1 MRILELVLLCTRKK
15 IQFLRGKMKKIYYG
29 VLSLCFL
36 GLASCAKD
44 EPRNSLEGRIDVRV
58 SADPTLSDEVSRSVE
73 EGTVPDVNDFG
84 LTIESADKG
93 VVGSWD
99 SFSEFHP
106 VSISV
111 GTYTVTA
118 SYGDAEAEGFDAIS
132 YQGSTNV
139 EVRKEETAEASV
151 TCTINKAKVSITY
164 TDEFK
169 SYFSSYSAY
178 ISSSRGNKVV
188 YESDESRGAYFVP
201 GDLGVYLEVTR
212 QGISQK
218 VTLNPKNFTAEAKH
232 EYRLTMDV
240 DASTASLKII
250 FNDNPSSAQ
259 NVEVNIS
266 DEALSAEPPAFT
278 PHGFTSGN
286 QLEVLEGADFSEK
299 LDAYLNAPA
308 GLAKCE
314 LITKSVALQELGW
327 PESVDLMNLTPEQS
341 QLMTKLGLV
350 TKGLERNP
358 DKIASIDFQQLV
370 PNLNCTSENKET
382 HTFTLS
388 ATDKLT
394 KVSED
399 LSLIVVTRNNGFA
412 IDLPE
417 SVPYASTSATFTM
430 TLEGDASKVK
440 FYYDISGTG
449 MYQQFDA
456 GNVQIVTEGT
466 THTVTLTYPE
476 SLTDTE
482 HDVKLK
488 AEYGTK
494 VIEKTFKI
502 EKAEIALSLKNGDA
516 DVWATKAYV
525 QVKPSE
531 ENPISE
537 TISPSNVEIQYEE
550 GGEWKAWPNQSYD
563 ENTGL
568 FLLTGMG
575 DGATEESGVEYTL
588 RAAYKRNGEPSAY
601 SEDLQILTEAKAQVG
616 NRGFEDWYS
625 EMVWEKSSFGGK
637 KIYSFYP
644 YLQNES
650 DKWWSTTNALTTQPK
665 GDYSWYYAAYAG
677 VIPTNATETH
687 TASWHVKQYGNASD
701 FGVSEITDG
710 MLDKSYE
717 GQTAMEIAT
726 VGWGKNNWSA
736 FGNDT
741 QNRTA
746 GRLFIGTYDV
756 SAGMNLGHS
765 FRTRPSALKFVYKY
779 YPYGSD
785 KAKAYITVYSG
796 DETIGYGELLI
807 DEAVSQYKTDDK
819 VIITYTDL
827 TKQATKI
834 TIVFMSS
841 TSENP
846 QTLAIQGYSGWDAAF
861 SGYGDSRHIGSILT
875 VDDVELIYE

>member
-1 MRILELVLLCTRKK
+1 MRIWELVLLCTRKK
-15 IQFLRGKMKKIYYG
+15 FQFLRGKMKKIYYG

-178 ISSSRGNKVV
+178 ISSSQGNKVA
-188 YESDESRGAYFVP
+188 YEPDESRGAYFVP

-286 QLEVLEGADFSEK
+286 QLEVLEGTDFSEK

-314 LITKSVALQELGW
+314 LITKSASLQELGW

-341 QLMTKLGLV
+341 QLMTRLGLV

-370 PNLNCTSENKET
+370 PNLNCTSENNET
-382 HTFTLS
+382 HTFTLR
-388 ATDKLT
+388 ATDKFT
-394 KVSED
+394 KVSEE

-440 FYYDISGTG
+440 FYHDISGTG
-449 MYQQFDA
+449 MYQLFDA
-456 GNVQIVTEGT
+456 GNVQVVTEGT
-466 THTVTLTYPE
+466 KHTVTLTYPE

-494 VIEKTFKI
+494 VIEKAFKI
-502 EKAEIALSLKNGDA
+502 EDPEITLSLKNGDA

-525 QVKPSE
+525 QVVASAKARTLR
-531 ENPISE
+531 
-537 TISPSNVEIQYEE
+537 TISSSTVEIQYKE
-550 GGEWKAWPNQSYD
+550 GEEWKAWPNQSYD

-575 DGATEESGVEYTL
+575 DGATDTEGVYYTL
-588 RAAYKRNGEPSAY
+588 RAVYKR
-601 SEDLQILTEAKAQVG
+601 
-616 NRGFEDWYS
+616 
-625 EMVWEKSSFGGK
+625 GGK
-637 KIYSFYP
+637 LTYTYSNELPFTTESKSQIPNSNFEEWYTDSEEQFSWGLFKKIKWFYYYP
-644 YLQNES
+644 YQ
-650 DKWWSTTNALTTQPK
+650 K
-665 GDYSWYYAAYAG
+665 GDNEPWWATNNERAQAWTVSPVYVTTCPAVIYTYDTPSGSGKAAEIHTSGSGGNYAS
-677 VIPTNATETH
+677 T
-687 TASWHVKQYGNASD
+687 SD
-701 FGVSEITDG
+701 IV
-710 MLDKSYE
+710 YP
-717 GQTAMEIAT
+717 Q
-726 VGWGKNNWSA
+726 SA
-736 FGNDT
+736 F
-741 QNRTA
+741 A
-746 GRLFIGTYDV
+746 GSLFIGTY
-756 SAGMNLGHS
+756 SWSNKTEYQTLGHTFGS
-765 FRTRPSALKFVYKY
+765 RPSALSFWYKY
-779 YPYGSD
+779 RP
-785 KAKAYITVYSG
+785 
-796 DETIGYGELLI
+796 
-807 DEAVSQYKTDDK
+807 YKTDAFK
-819 VIITYTDL
+819 VIVELKNGETVIANGEYVPEAYSVEDVEYKKEVITLNYTDNLLKATTISVQFLSTEKTSFTEDDLQKNGTL
-827 TKQATKI
+827 TLTDCADSWNAHFGSFLKI
-834 TIVFMSS
+834 
-841 TSENP
+841 
-846 QTLAIQGYSGWDAAF
+846 
-861 SGYGDSRHIGSILT
+861 
-875 VDDVELIYE
+875 DDVELIYE